1 MADKD
6 MEEKKEKIEVEAEAE
21 AKDMRAEVTSDIE
34 RMQAAVDQLTNA
46 GSDLFAQQIKEL
58 ETKIKLEKEKAEAA
72 AAAQQATADVAEVK
86 HEADSWWV
94 SHRNDIYQVLEIAA
108 LVYLICRVAG

>member
-1 MADKD
+1 MVQ
-6 MEEKKEKIEVEAEAE
+6 E
-21 AKDMRAEVTSDIE
+21 DIE
-34 RMQAAVDQLTNA
+34 KMESALTALKSAGGDLVNDEVAALQA
-46 GSDLFAQQIKEL
+46 
-58 ETKIKLEKEKAEAA
+58 KIDKAKAEAA
-72 AAAQQATADVAEVK
+72 AAVQQATADVVEVK

>member
-1 MADKD
+1 MAQ
-6 MEEKKEKIEVEAEAE
+6 EEKKKMGAALAVLKSAGGDLVNDEVAALQAKIDKA
-21 AKDMRAEVTSDIE
+21 
-34 RMQAAVDQLTNA
+34 
-46 GSDLFAQQIKEL
+46 
-58 ETKIKLEKEKAEAA
+58 KAEAA

>member
-1 MADKD
+1 MAQ
-6 MEEKKEKIEVEAEAE
+6 E
-21 AKDMRAEVTSDIE
+21 DIE
-34 RMQAAVDQLTNA
+34 KMGAALAVLKSAGGDLVNDEVAALQA
-46 GSDLFAQQIKEL
+46 
-58 ETKIKLEKEKAEAA
+58 KIDKAKAEAA